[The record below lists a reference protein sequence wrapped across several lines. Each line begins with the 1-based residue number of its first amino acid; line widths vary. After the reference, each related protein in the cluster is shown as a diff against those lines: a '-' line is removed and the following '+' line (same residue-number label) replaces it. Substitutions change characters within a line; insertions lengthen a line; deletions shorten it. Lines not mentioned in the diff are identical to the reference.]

1 MEEKLWESVGYLMCS
16 LLRVVELE
24 EKLNVVSILIVV
36 HWVDQ
41 SALNS
46 EWIDFI

>member
-1 MEEKLWESVGYLMCS
+1 MEAKLRESVGYLMCG

-36 HWVDQ
+36 HWVDH
-41 SALNS
+41 SALNVQ
-46 EWIDFI
+46 WIDFI